1 MNGLHMP
8 EVSRVNAAAGVA
20 GATRAR
26 QRKLPK
32 FRIVCQ
38 GDDGKITL
46 RSKAEDKY
54 EAFER
59 IIMFLREK
67 EFDYEI
73 VLVEPS

>member
-1 MNGLHMP
+1 MYAVTLP
-8 EVSRVNAAAGVA
+8 EVPRVAAVVA
-20 GATRAR
+20 GAPRAR
-26 QRKLPK
+26 QRKLPR

-38 GDDGKITL
+38 GDGGKITL
-46 RSKAEDKY
+46 RTKGADKY

-67 EFDYEI
+67 EFDYEV